1 MFIKTL
7 PFQSVLRILDIYF
20 VEKDIVLYRVALAIV
35 KILEK
40 TILTAESIVVVMNS
54 FSNLNTSEFE
64 DANNLI
70 KVAYSF
76 NIDEK
81 KIKVNY
87 QEKIYFNFILKEMG
101 RRI

>member
-81 KIKVNY
+81 KIKVKY
-87 QEKIYFNFILKEMG
+87 QGKIYFNNSF
-101 RRI
+101 